1 MLLHEYSGGGR
12 NGLALQ
18 AGEGEGREGVRGGEE
33 GVRGGEGGGE
43 GREGK
48 YQVEGKRGV
57 EERGEKEFKQS
68 TTAKLQSRVNQSST
82 HATTDTTQLVFKM
95 LHLSLSD

>member
-1 MLLHEYSGGGR
+1 MLIHEYSGGGR

-18 AGEGEGREGVRGGEE
+18 AGEGEGREGVRGGE
-33 GVRGGEGGGE
+33 GGGE

-48 YQVEGKRGV
+48 YQVEGKQGV

-68 TTAKLQSRVNQSST
+68 TTAKLQS
-82 HATTDTTQLVFKM
+82 
-95 LHLSLSD
+95 